1 MLKKIL
7 VLLLGLILGGS
18 SILVINPSKGEVARQ
33 ALVPPGQFDKYY
45 GFLSGGPGGDI
56 RVIGVPSMRLIS
68 RIPVFEPSMRYNYGV
83 NQNGEPIGDF
93 KTYGFGDTH
102 HPILSQ
108 TNDEYDGRWLF
119 INDKASGQVAR
130 IDLGTFKTDA
140 LVKIPNVPAVHGLA
154 MDPAQGRWLAAASEF
169 ITPIPN
175 KASTDSKEHKSVIT
189 ILDPATMK
197 IKYQILAPNQDNMDF
212 SKDGTILFSTSY
224 NTENALT
231 EAGMIQKDQDAV
243 IATNLLK
250 ADQAFAEGKYV
261 VINGVPVLNETISSE
276 VNTIIP
282 VSKNPHGVEVTP
294 DGKYAIANGKLSP
307 TVSIIDVKTLKVVA
321 EPYIGLGPLHTTYD
335 DKGNAYTTNFVDSTV
350 VKWNIEKAIKGDKD
364 YVIDKAPVHFN
375 PGHLKAVG
383 SNTHKPAGDWLI
395 SLNKLSKTRFLDVGP
410 DLPENNQLFNIQG
423 DKMVLVYEMPSD
435 PEPHDAEIIA
445 VDNIKNRKLTTK

>member
-7 VLLLGLILGGS
+7 ALLLGLIVGGA
-18 SILVINPSKGEVARQ
+18 ILFVVNPSKGEVPRQ
-33 ALVPPGQFDKYY
+33 ALVPPGQYDKYY
-45 GFLSGGPGGDI
+45 GFFSGGPGGDI
-56 RVIGVPSMRLIS
+56 RVIGVPSMRVIS

-83 NQNGEPIGDF
+83 DQSGEIVGDF
-93 KTYGFGDTH
+93 KTTGFGDTH

-108 TNDEYDGRWLF
+108 TDHDYDGRWLF
-119 INDKASGQVAR
+119 INDKGSGQVAR

-154 MDPAQGRWLAAASEF
+154 IDGAQGRWLAAASEF

-175 KASTDSKEHKSVIT
+175 KASTDSKEHKTVIT

-197 IKYQILAPNQDNMDF
+197 IKYQIYAPNQDNMDF
-212 SKDGTILFSTSY
+212 SKDGTILFSTTY
-224 NTENALT
+224 NIENALT
-231 EAGMIQKDQDAV
+231 EAGAIQKDQDAV

-261 VINGVPVLNETISSE
+261 VINGVPVINENMSAEI
-276 VNTIIP
+276 NTIIP
-282 VSKNPHGVEVTP
+282 VPKNPHGVEVTP

-307 TVSIIDVKTLKVVA
+307 TVSIIDIKTLKVVA
-321 EPYIGLGPLHTTYD
+321 EPYIGLGPLHTTFD
-335 DKGNAYTTNFVDSTV
+335 GKGNAYTTNFVGSTV
-350 VKWNIEKAIKGDKD
+350 VRWNIEKAIKGDKD
-364 YVIDKAPVHFN
+364 YVIDTAPVHFN

-383 SNTHKPAGDWLI
+383 SNTNKPAGDWLI

-423 DKMVLVYEMPSD
+423 DKMKLVYEMPSD
-435 PEPHDAEIIA
+435 PEPHDAEIIS
-445 VDNIKNRKLTTK
+445 VDKVKNRKLTK